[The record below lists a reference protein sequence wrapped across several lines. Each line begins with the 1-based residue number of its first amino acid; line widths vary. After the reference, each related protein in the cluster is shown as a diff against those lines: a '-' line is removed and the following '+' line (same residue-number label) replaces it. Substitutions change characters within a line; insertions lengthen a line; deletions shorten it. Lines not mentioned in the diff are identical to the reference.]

1 MEQLPVRNWIEEHR
15 QEFIEDM
22 MEFFRIRSV
31 SEPQGGEF
39 PFGEGCAQML
49 DAALS
54 MSERYGFS
62 VENHEYYCGSAILKG
77 SEDSE
82 IGIFSHVDV
91 VDEGSGW
98 ETDPY
103 EPVIKDGWIYARGS
117 SDNKGPAVA
126 SLYALRYLKEQGIP
140 LKHTIRLYYG
150 CSEEH
155 GMEDIMYYKE
165 HYSLPAFSIVPDAS
179 FPVCYGEKG
188 ILEGTLE
195 RKLEG
200 NVISFTAG
208 HANNA
213 VPAQAEAILTG
224 VDIEEA
230 NRKLDDRRQV
240 RKELAGKQTV
250 QEELDREPDITLGLT
265 EDGLVTVSGKGKT
278 AHAAFPEGSESAA
291 VKLADYLIESG
302 LADHRSVECLRFVR
316 DAFEGYYGNG
326 MGIACEDRMSGKLT
340 MIGGM
345 VKTTDGVISQ
355 TMNIRYPASIDQEK
369 LISGIKK
376 SVNHFGW
383 KTRTFKNNPSHAID
397 PEDKKVKKLTQICEN
412 VWQRHFEP
420 YAMGGGTYAR
430 KLPNAVAYGP
440 GILDQKKP
448 GWPDHGKGHQPDECV
463 CIENMMKAVEI
474 YALALLAMDDMV
486 H

>member
-1 MEQLPVRNWIEEHR
+1 MEKSPVRIWIEEHR

-31 SEPQGGEF
+31 SEPQSGEF
-39 PFGEGCAQML
+39 PFGEGCAHML

-62 VENHEYYCGSAILKG
+62 IENHEYYCGSAILKG
-77 SEDSE
+77 NEEKE
-82 IGIFSHVDV
+82 IGVFSHIDV
-91 VDEGSGW
+91 VDEGKGW
-98 ETDPY
+98 ATKPY

-126 SLYALRYLKEQGIP
+126 SLYALRYLKEQGKT

-155 GMEDIMYYKE
+155 GMEDIEYYKK
-165 HYSLPAFSIVPDAS
+165 HYPIPSFSIVPDAS
-179 FPVCYGEKG
+179 FPVCYAEKG
-188 ILEGTLE
+188 ILEGTFE

-213 VPAQAEAILTG
+213 VPASAEAVLK
-224 VDIEEA
+224 VLDIEEG
-230 NRKLDDRRQV
+230 NGELSVKKRIEK
-240 RKELAGKQTV
+240 KLAGK
-250 QEELDREPDITLGLT
+250 EAAKEPDISLEFI
-265 EDGLVTVSGKGKT
+265 EDGLVKVSATGKT

-291 VKLADYLIESG
+291 VKLADYLIENG
-302 LADHRSVECLRFVR
+302 LADRRAAECLRFLR
-316 DAFEGYYGNG
+316 DAFEGYYGSG
-326 MGIACEDRMSGKLT
+326 MGIAYEDSLSGKLT

-345 VKTTDGVISQ
+345 VKTKDGALSQ
-355 TMNIRYPASIDQEK
+355 TMNIRYPASIDQDK
-369 LISGIKK
+369 LVSDIEEAAKR
-376 SVNHFGW
+376 FGW
-383 KTRTFKNNPSHAID
+383 EITAIKNNHSHAVD
-397 PEDKKVKKLTQICEN
+397 PEDEKVKKLSQICDQ

-463 CIENMMKAVEI
+463 CIENMMKAIEI
-474 YALALLAMDDMV
+474 YTLALIALDNMV
-486 H
+486 D